1 MPVPATESNSLR
13 RGRLLLVQLGTL
25 AALLALPEILV
36 RSGMVSPFALAPT
49 SEIAV
54 RFWHL
59 IADGTIVSP
68 LIETLILIIS
78 TFIIVAF
85 TGVAAGFC
93 FWRWDLARRSF
104 EPLML
109 TFYAIPGVIFYP
121 ILLVVLGIGY
131 PSIMGLGFILGFVPV
146 VMGVQNALNGVN
158 PVLGQTATVLGAST
172 VAKYVKVILPAALP
186 DIGGALRLGF
196 SYVMIGIISGQ
207 FLVSTGGLGKLV
219 ANYYDRFQTANVYA
233 AAVFIIL
240 FAALIN
246 ALLGRLR

>member
-1 MPVPATESNSLR
+1 MAGHSKPR
-13 RGRLLLVQLGTL
+13 RSRVLLVQLAAL

-36 RSGMVSPFALAPT
+36 RGGMVSRFALAPT

-59 IADGTIVSP
+59 VVDGTIIEP
-68 LIETLILIIS
+68 LLETLLLIFM
-78 TFIIVAF
+78 TFVIVAL
-85 TGVAAGFC
+85 TGLVIGFC
-93 FWRWDLARRSF
+93 FWRSDLSRRAF

-121 ILLVVLGIGY
+121 ILLVILGIGY
-131 PSIMGLGFILGFVPV
+131 PSIMGLGFILGVVPV
-146 VMGVQNALNGVN
+146 IMGVQNALNGVN

-172 VAKYVKVILPAALP
+172 VAKYFKVILPAAMP
-186 DIGGALRLGF
+186 GIGGALRLGF
-196 SYVMIGIISGQ
+196 SYVVIGIISGQ

-219 ANYYDRFQTANVYA
+219 ANYYDRFQSANVYA

-240 FAALIN
+240 LAAAIN
-246 ALLGRLR
+246 AVLERLR

>member
-1 MPVPATESNSLR
+1 MP
-13 RGRLLLVQLGTL
+13 RGKVFLVQLGTL
-25 AALLALPEILV
+25 AVLLALPEILV
-36 RSGMVSPFALAPT
+36 RSGMVSRFALAPT

-54 RFWHL
+54 RFWRL
-59 IADGTIVSP
+59 IASGTIVDP
-68 LIETLILIIS
+68 LVETLILIAM
-78 TFIIVAF
+78 TFIIVAVVGIV
-85 TGVAAGFC
+85 TGFC

-109 TFYAIPGVIFYP
+109 TFYAIPGVVFYP

-131 PSIMGLGFILGFVPV
+131 PSIMGLGFILGLVPV
-146 VMGVQNALNGVN
+146 VMGVQNALNAVN
-158 PVLGQTATVLGAST
+158 PVLGRTATVLGASPI
-172 VAKYVKVILPAALP
+172 AKYLKVILPAALP

-240 FAALIN
+240 FAATIN
-246 ALLGRLR
+246 ALLERLR

>member
-1 MPVPATESNSLR
+1 LP
-13 RGRLLLVQLGTL
+13 RGKVFLVQLGTL
-25 AALLALPEILV
+25 AVLLALPEILV
-36 RSGMVSPFALAPT
+36 RSGMVSRFALAPT

-54 RFWHL
+54 KFWHL
-59 IADGTIVSP
+59 IVDGTIVDP
-68 LIETLILIIS
+68 LVETLVLIAM
-78 TFIIVAF
+78 TFIIVAV
-85 TGVAAGFC
+85 TGIVTGFC

-109 TFYAIPGVIFYP
+109 TFYAIPGVVFYP

-131 PSIMGLGFILGFVPV
+131 PSIMGLGFILGLVPV
-146 VMGVQNALNGVN
+146 VMGVQNALNAVN
-158 PVLGQTATVLGAST
+158 PVLGRTATVLGASPT
-172 VAKYVKVILPAALP
+172 AKYLKVILPAALP

-240 FAALIN
+240 FAATIN
-246 ALLGRLR
+246 ALLERLR

>member
-1 MPVPATESNSLR
+1 LP
-13 RGRLLLVQLGTL
+13 RGKVFLVQLGTL
-25 AALLALPEILV
+25 AVLLALPEILV
-36 RSGMVSPFALAPT
+36 RSGMVSRFALAPT

-54 RFWHL
+54 KFWHL
-59 IADGTIVSP
+59 IVDGTIVDP
-68 LIETLILIIS
+68 LVETLVLIAM
-78 TFIIVAF
+78 TFIIVAV
-85 TGVAAGFC
+85 TGIVMGFC

-109 TFYAIPGVIFYP
+109 TFYAIPGVVFYP

-131 PSIMGLGFILGFVPV
+131 PSIMGLGFILGLVPV
-146 VMGVQNALNGVN
+146 VMGVQNALNAVN
-158 PVLGQTATVLGAST
+158 PVLGRTATVLGASPT
-172 VAKYVKVILPAALP
+172 AKYLKVILPAALP

-240 FAALIN
+240 FAATIN
-246 ALLGRLR
+246 ALLERLR